1 MTVRIEP
8 VGAPGVDGL
17 LSRLPELL
25 PCHAER
31 REVVF
36 SSGVLDRTL
45 KELCGRYVAEDE
57 DVTLH
62 ADDPERFDARER
74 AALAWTHTCVWNPAG
89 ADDALWERLHA
100 QFSEAEL
107 VDLFYYL
114 QWEIGNRAWL
124 RTLGMPPDAA
134 TPPSS

>member
-1 MTVRIEP
+1 MSVRIEP

-17 LSRLPELL
+17 LARLPELL
-25 PCHAER
+25 RCHAER

-36 SSGVLDRTL
+36 CGDVLDREL
-45 KELCGRYVAEDE
+45 KELCGRYLAEDE
-57 DVTLH
+57 DVVLR
-62 ADDPERFDARER
+62 AGDPEFFDERER
-74 AALAWTHTCVWNPAG
+74 AALAWTHASVWDPAA

-124 RTLGMPPDAA
+124 RTLGMAPDAA
-134 TPPSS
+134 TPPPS